1 MVFDN
6 AHKRVQSFTEYRA
19 FASRWRDSLRAYS
32 KLKALTDT
40 LNVSRQRHPNQR
52 IPMLTFSALGAFDN
66 VDFYNRYLLDEKAT
80 TNAFLEDVALVSYS
94 VVAPSQR
101 RDRYVHAIDDVVQE
115 YHSIVDH
122 RFYYAKTIFFGDG
135 RRNYVEMKG
144 GSQMTTEGVLRVALL
159 NYVVLPCLRT
169 RLTAIEKDT
178 DTTTEAMWDER
189 ERMFDQ
195 FSEAGVSGYRQQTK
209 DARRKLYGYERD
221 AREVAELVGEAEQVV
236 GAQRH
241 GEALLR

>member
-1 MVFDN
+1 
-6 AHKRVQSFTEYRA
+6 
-19 FASRWRDSLRAYS
+19 
-32 KLKALTDT
+32 
-40 LNVSRQRHPNQR
+40 
-52 IPMLTFSALGAFDN
+52 MLTFSALGAFDN

-159 NYVVLPCLRT
+159 NYVVLPSLRT
-169 RLTAIEKDT
+169 RLATIENDT